1 MGRPRHRVESQV
13 SCPKPLAVSRGQR
26 TTTMITT
33 RGGACGTHHAHPRA
47 AGHVWAQWRT
57 GQSVRSIARDIGAE
71 PQHLRRYFAATGGV
85 RTRSAGRSA
94 RQLSLAEREEI
105 SRGLAAGHS
114 QRRIATALGR
124 PHSSIS
130 REVARNG
137 GRDAY
142 RAHDAD
148 TAAYARAKRPKTSK
162 LAASP
167 ALRVAV
173 ERGLSLEWSPEQ
185 ISHRLRLDHPDDP
198 CMRISHEAIYLS
210 LFVPHH
216 APLPRRLT
224 QRLRTGRAMRYPK
237 IARQPSGR
245 GVLRDMVPLRQRPAE
260 ADDRSVPG
268 HWEGDL
274 VMGRRPSAIATLVER
289 ASRYTVLVALPG
301 VKADD
306 VHPAVR
312 DALTALPAHLRRS
325 LTWDRGREMAHHARL
340 TTETSGPVYFCD
352 TRSPWQRGTNE
363 NTNRLLRQY
372 FPRAADL
379 RRHDQA
385 ALDDLAAR
393 LNGRPRRTLGWRTP
407 EEVYRWSSYSPRR
420 ARQYEASAAAVSLA

>member
-1 MGRPRHRVESQV
+1 V
-13 SCPKPLAVSRGQR
+13 AR
-26 TTTMITT
+26 TMLTLEQQD
-33 RGGACGTHHAHPRA
+33 
-47 AGHVWAQWRT
+47 HVWAQWRT
-57 GQSVRSIARDIGAE
+57 GQSVRSIARDVGAE
-71 PQHLRRYFAATGGV
+71 PQRLRRHFAATGGV

-130 REVARNG
+130 REVTRNG

-224 QRLRTGRAMRYPK
+224 QRLRTDRVSDALPQDRPP
-237 IARQPSGR
+237 A
-245 GVLRDMVPLRQRPAE
+245 QRPWRPPRHGSA
-260 ADDRSVPG
+260 APAPRRGRRPQRAG

-289 ASRYTVLVALPG
+289 ASGYTVLVALPG

-340 TTETSGPVYFCD
+340 TTETSCPVYFCD
-352 TRSPWQRGTNE
+352 TRGPWQRGSNE
-363 NTNRLLRQY
+363 NT
-372 FPRAADL
+372 
-379 RRHDQA
+379 
-385 ALDDLAAR
+385 
-393 LNGRPRRTLGWRTP
+393 
-407 EEVYRWSSYSPRR
+407 
-420 ARQYEASAAAVSLA
+420 VSV

>member
-1 MGRPRHRVESQV
+1 VAHRPVGALDRPRHRSRAAA
-13 SCPKPLAVSRGQR
+13 SAALLRRDRWCPYPLSRPLGPAAVPGR
-26 TTTMITT
+26 T
-33 RGGACGTHHAHPRA
+33 GGDLPRPGRRPQPAPHRHRPRA
-47 AGHVWAQWRT
+47 
-57 GQSVRSIARDIGAE
+57 
-71 PQHLRRYFAATGGV
+71 
-85 RTRSAGRSA
+85 
-94 RQLSLAEREEI
+94 
-105 SRGLAAGHS
+105 
-114 QRRIATALGR
+114 

-312 DALTALPAHLRRS
+312 DALTALPAHLRRP